1 MKGLVSIITACY
13 NSEEYIAEAIQ
24 SVQAQT
30 YTNWEMLITDDRSSD
45 KTRQIIEK
53 YSRQD
58 KRIKLFCLE
67 KNQGPAVARN
77 HSIKNAKGRF
87 IAFLDAD
94 DIWMPEKLSTQV
106 NILAKKEYDICFSSY
121 SQIDEKGDELGI
133 KVNAIEHLSF
143 QKLLKNN
150 YIGNLTGI
158 YDASILGKIYNP
170 ELKKRQDWCLWI
182 EALRRS
188 KKPAYGIQKVL
199 AKYRIRQD
207 SISKNKFSLLKYNF
221 QVYHKFLRFSYLK
234 SLLFLLIFLKEYFF
248 IRPKYISKNAVVS
261 K

>member
-45 KTRQIIEK
+45 NTRQIVET
-53 YSRQD
+53 YVRQD

-67 KNQGPAVARN
+67 NNQGPAVARN

-94 DIWMPEKLSTQV
+94 DIWMPEKLELQTEEMLK
-106 NILAKKEYDICFSSY
+106 NDIAVCYSSY
-121 SQIDEKGDELGI
+121 RHVDESGKDLNTTI
-133 KVNAIEHLSF
+133 NAIPQLSWG
-143 QKLLKNN
+143 KLLKNN

-158 YDASILGKIYNP
+158 YDASKIGKVYHP
-170 ELKKRQDWCLWI
+170 PLKKRQDWCIWL
-182 EALRRS
+182 ECLKRS
-188 KKPAYGIQKVL
+188 EKPAWGLQQTL
-199 AKYRIRQD
+199 AKYRVRQN
-207 SISKNKFSLLKYNF
+207 SISRNKTRLLKYNF
-221 QVYHKFLRFSYLK
+221 QVYHKFLKFGYLK
-234 SLLFLLIFLKEYFF
+234 SLLYLLLFLKEYFL
-248 IRPKYISKNAVVS
+248 IRPKYISRNEVVS
-261 K
+261 E